1 MSSLENRL
9 EGSKKIVFLTGAG
22 ISQESGIAT
31 FRGKDGLW
39 KQYDPMKFASR
50 QAFMDD
56 PKLVWSWYNDRRREI
71 LAANPNQGHVAI
83 ANVQNHRHV
92 SVITQN
98 IDGLHQRAGS
108 RDVMELHG
116 NIFGTKCTKCD
127 FKFSTVSEFV
137 DLPVCDSCGSI
148 LRPDVVWFG
157 EGLKQAIWD
166 EAVVHSMNCDMMI
179 IVGTSLTVSPA
190 NSLLLY
196 AKKNHAILVEL
207 NPEESPFSDEMDY
220 CIRKTATEGLP
231 ILLSIFGRLKP

>member
-1 MSSLENRL
+1 MSALENSL
-9 EGSKKIVFLTGAG
+9 KGSKKIVFLTGAG

-39 KQYDPMKFASR
+39 QQYDPMKFASP

-56 PKLVWSWYNDRRREI
+56 PKLIWSWYNDRRREI
-71 LAANPNQGHVAI
+71 LAANPNLGHMAI
-83 ANVQNHRHV
+83 ANLQNYRNV
-92 SVITQN
+92 SVVTQN

-108 RDVMELHG
+108 RDVVELHG

-127 FKFSTVSEFV
+127 SKFTTESGFI
-137 DLPVCDSCGSI
+137 DLPVCELCGNY

-157 EGLKQAIWD
+157 EGLKQEIWN
-166 EAVVHSMNCDMMI
+166 EAVMHSTNCDSMI

-190 NSLLLY
+190 NSLFLY
-196 AKKNHAILVEL
+196 AKRNNATLIEL
-207 NPEESPFSDEMDY
+207 NPESSPYSNEMDF

-231 ILLSIFGRLKP
+231 TLLSLFGTV